1 MREKTSRETAVGR
14 ISEALPVGRGVTA
27 LIGGGGKTTLMHVLA
42 EELKETG
49 TVILCTSTAILPP
62 EEFPVLTDGRSDS
75 VRRALGDK
83 GAVCVGKMGA
93 DGKLHAPDL
102 SFSELAGLA
111 DYVIAEADGSRGL
124 PLKAH
129 APHEPV
135 IPKNTRLTVLVIGI
149 DGIGR
154 PIYEACH
161 RPELY
166 AALAGSGAEEAV
178 SLEMAARAAAA
189 EGLGD
194 IAFINKAEGEER
206 IAAARELA
214 VMLPYPAV
222 IGSLFRREYLCL
234 SSSGA
239 RETLRPA
246 SRSAL

>member
-1 MREKTSRETAVGR
+1 M
-14 ISEALPVGRGVTA
+14 
-27 LIGGGGKTTLMHVLA
+27 
-42 EELKETG
+42 
-49 TVILCTSTAILPP
+49 
-62 EEFPVLTDGRSDS
+62 
-75 VRRALGDK
+75 
-83 GAVCVGKMGA
+83 
-93 DGKLHAPDL
+93 
-102 SFSELAGLA
+102 
-111 DYVIAEADGSRGL
+111 
-124 PLKAH
+124 
-129 APHEPV
+129 
-135 IPKNTRLTVLVIGI
+135 
-149 DGIGR
+149 
-154 PIYEACH
+154 
-161 RPELY
+161 
-166 AALAGSGAEEAV
+166 